1 MGASPKAIAHDGAR
15 PHGARPLAIV
25 AGPTASGKSAL
36 ALALA
41 ERLGGAVINADA
53 MQCYAEWQIITARP
67 SPEDEARAPHRL
79 YGVRALDQA
88 VDAAWWRQAALAEL
102 ERVKTGRADLPVL
115 CGGTGM
121 YLGALI
127 NGIAAI
133 PDPGMAA
140 RTEARE
146 MLADHGPAWLHDWLA
161 ARDGETATK
170 LRPSDSQRLARAA
183 EVLIGT
189 GRGLAAWQAEPRER
203 LTGWMPKLILLD
215 PPRAELREAIRRR
228 FSAMLKAGAL
238 DEVRAVAARGLN
250 PALPGLRAHGVP
262 ELMAHLAG
270 EIGLDDATERA
281 IGATIAYTKRQ
292 ATWFRHQKLTD
303 ERSTHI
309 IHARFDGDAQFLERN
324 LDFTV
329 SFINDPS

>member
-1 MGASPKAIAHDGAR
+1 M
-15 PHGARPLAIV
+15 
-25 AGPTASGKSAL
+25 
-36 ALALA
+36 
-41 ERLGGAVINADA
+41 INADA
-53 MQCYAEWQIITARP
+53 MQCYAEWRIVTARP
-67 SPEDEARAPHRL
+67 TPEDEARVPHRL

-102 ERVKTGRADLPVL
+102 ERTKAGRAKAGRADLPIL

-121 YLGALI
+121 YLGALVH
-127 NGIAAI
+127 GIAAI

-140 RTEARE
+140 RAEARG
-146 MLADHGPAWLHDWLA
+146 MLARHGPAWLHDWLA
-161 ARDGETATK
+161 ARDGETAAR

-189 GRGLAAWQAEPRER
+189 GRGLAAWQAEPRDR
-203 LTGWMPKLILLD
+203 LTGWTPRLILLD
-215 PPRAELREAIRRR
+215 PPRAELREAIGLR
-228 FSAMLKAGAL
+228 FAAMLKAGAL
-238 DEVRAVAARGLN
+238 DEVRAVAARGLE

-270 EIGLDDATERA
+270 EIGLDEAAERA